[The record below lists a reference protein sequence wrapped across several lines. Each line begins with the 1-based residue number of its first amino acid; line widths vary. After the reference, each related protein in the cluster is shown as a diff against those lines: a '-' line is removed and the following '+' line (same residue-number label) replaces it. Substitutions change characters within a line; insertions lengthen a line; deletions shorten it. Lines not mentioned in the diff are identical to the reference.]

1 MTSFTTF
8 PFIDYFL
15 TPPPLRGQ
23 FYTLS
28 VDKNRHFLTP
38 FPPHLVHVVIEWLL
52 NNPLHFFSRA
62 NAVNVEAFVRN
73 ADECKKSCS
82 NNVDCGYFKY
92 FEAGDAKQPLFCY
105 HLKKCAPRVIRRAEC
120 PLERNNYIDHF
131 LFVPTQTDCRQK
143 CQDHTECRFWYWYP
157 IDYSPAPL
165 YCYLYRSCE
174 GGADEQVWNH
184 FSSRSF
190 SDLNVIGLDANVI
203 FQTIGMV
210 IGGRHPGFY
219 FLDEAETSDLV
230 GTNTK
235 PHYYIVGPAR

>member
-1 MTSFTTF
+1 M
-8 PFIDYFL
+8 
-15 TPPPLRGQ
+15 
-23 FYTLS
+23 
-28 VDKNRHFLTP
+28 
-38 FPPHLVHVVIEWLL
+38 
-52 NNPLHFFSRA
+52 
-62 NAVNVEAFVRN
+62 EAFVRN

-230 GTNTK
+230 GKNTK
-235 PHYYIVGPAR
+235 PHYYIVGPSQISFFFFTFYQPLPKWVVIKSGQWYVRRF